1 MNSITR
7 VSGPFVVEATIP
19 TPVDLDG
26 DGIDDSTSAI
36 ATEHGSFVERMLE
49 VLRRSPNLAVGAGKT
64 VTLRNV
70 RPPAKALAL
79 SAEALVGDNVASSPV
94 AITFGPENGAVS
106 EKLVFNAAKE
116 ANARNYSH
124 LYVIGFAIQ
133 PNAREM
139 IEGAEAGL
147 GIAATYVQMTPDL
160 MMGDLLKNLRSSQI
174 FSVCGL
180 PDIEVVRVKKKD
192 KTDPERYVVRLLG
205 IDVFDPTTNEVTS
218 VEGGDV
224 PCWLLDTEYNDL
236 CFHVSQAFFPRT
248 GAWENL
254 RKALRAD
261 YEESVWDHLNGA
273 ESAPFEATAET
284 KIAVKVIDARG
295 NELKVVKTLGDAL
308 T

>member
-1 MNSITR
+1 
-7 VSGPFVVEATIP
+7 
-19 TPVDLDG
+19 
-26 DGIDDSTSAI
+26 
-36 ATEHGSFVERMLE
+36 MLE
-49 VLRRSPNLAVGAGKT
+49 VLRRSPNLSVGAGKT

-79 SAEALVGDNVASSPV
+79 SAEALVDVNAIGQHPSLIDVIEKSEEERGDRLALSGKPV
-94 AITFGPENGAVS
+94 AIAFGPENGAVS

-139 IEGAEAGL
+139 IKSAEVGL

-180 PDIEVVRVKKKD
+180 PDIEVAKVPKKD
-192 KTDPERYVVRLLG
+192 RTDPERYVVRLLG
-205 IDVFDPTTNEVTS
+205 IDVFDPTTNEVDS
-218 VEGGDV
+218 VEGNDV

-273 ESAPFEATAET
+273 ESAPFEATADT

-295 NELKVVKTLGDAL
+295 NELMVVKAVGEAL
-308 T
+308 AR